1 MGEQKFEI
9 GLIGLG
15 EMGRNLAL
23 NIADHGIPDRGLQP
37 DG

>member
-1 MGEQKFEI
+1 MAEHQYEI

-23 NIADHGIPDRGLQP
+23 NIPDQGNSHRGLQP

>member
-15 EMGRNLAL
+15 EMGRKS
-23 NIADHGIPDRGLQP
+23 GLKYCRPWNSHCGPQP